1 MGGTNKKPP
10 QVRFGGSIVRRVG
23 RTIVD
28 AALGLLAWALVL
40 GLGYGIALLAK
51 WVPGRV
57 LLVLAFALFG
67 LVILAA
73 ALAARRRE

>member
-1 MGGTNKKPP
+1 L
-10 QVRFGGSIVRRVG
+10 
-23 RTIVD
+23 D

-67 LVILAA
+67 LVVLAA
-73 ALAARRRE
+73 ALTARRTR

>member
-1 MGGTNKKPP
+1 M
-10 QVRFGGSIVRRVG
+10 VRRVG

-28 AALGLLAWALVL
+28 AALGLLAWALML

-67 LVILAA
+67 LVVLAA

>member
-1 MGGTNKKPP
+1 M
-10 QVRFGGSIVRRVG
+10 VRRVG
-23 RTIVD
+23 QTIAD

-40 GLGYGIALLAK
+40 GVGYGIALLAK

-67 LVILAA
+67 LVVLAA
-73 ALAARRRE
+73 ALAARRTR

>member
-1 MGGTNKKPP
+1 MGGTNKKTT
-10 QVRFGGSIVRRVG
+10 QVRFGGGIVRRVG
-23 RTIVD
+23 RTTVD
-28 AALGLLAWALVL
+28 AGLGLLAWALVL

-67 LVILAA
+67 LVVLAA
-73 ALAARRRE
+73 ALTARRTR

>member
-10 QVRFGGSIVRRVG
+10 QVRSGGSIVRRVG

-40 GLGYGIALLAK
+40 GLGYGTALLAK
-51 WVPGRV
+51 WLPGRV
-57 LLVLAFALFG
+57 LLALAFALFG
-67 LVILAA
+67 LVVLAA
-73 ALAARRRE
+73 ALTARRRE